1 MTLKLSV
8 IFDGKNQKL
17 KQATKDSE
25 TALQGLQSTAL
36 RVTGVIAAAYST
48 ATSAR
53 ALLDNQ
59 KMVDRW
65 NAQMRVAAGGTEEAR
80 VKMGELN
87 QMADETG
94 TRIDELVLG
103 FTRLSNLGLNP
114 SEDALLSYMN
124 TSRAMGKSLE
134 QFIEAVADA
143 SVAEFER
150 LKEFGIKARNEGET
164 IKFTFQ
170 GITTE
175 VANSASAIQDYLI
188 GLGENQFAGIVD
200 EQADQVEAALNRME
214 NQWIKTLQTIN
225 EGGLGDAMKAT
236 IEAGTE
242 ALGGFTT
249 FIQEEGETIV
259 DVGLLIASVFGA
271 RMLGSVAATTQAFL
285 IHQAAQTRVIARYA
299 AMNGITRMT
308 AHRLVAVGAAARGAS
323 FAMGLLGGPI
333 GVVALAASALFIFA
347 DDAGDK
353 AERRAKSLQNE
364 LDKLRDSFEG
374 LTLAELEHKEG
385 MLKMKWLESSS
396 KIAKYRDEIEKLEEQ
411 LADPFVQMNSSQ
423 YSSLKDRL
431 DELRAE
437 YRETQKEQRGFE
449 VLLEEIGD
457 LLLKTAQ
464 NADKAADGISNAGD
478 ASDKAAEQFAKVT
491 DKLAMQMVELA
502 LSEDSWERYQILQ
515 EAGTNL
521 TEDQIATLDRL
532 IARIRELRQAKED
545 ELRVERERQAVT
557 SNVGS
562 LSNQLMPQQSEIWQH
577 RTNMSHID
585 QAIQDPS
592 LAETMPGESEVE
604 KLARLNALK
613 ELEMQRHSEA
623 MAQINGDMSAQID
636 AMWSETFDR
645 FAAGIGD
652 AVATSIMEGQ
662 NFGEVMQNLAR
673 SVLKTVISG
682 LVEIGVKRLL
692 LAGIEQSAAATTAA
706 ANIAA
711 GTTTA
716 VTLASVW
723 TPAATMV
730 SLATMGGNAAG
741 AIAGMTA
748 AMTTAQGLSLVG
760 MAHDGIGRV
769 PESHEGTWMLRKD
782 EMVLNPEQRE
792 NFEFL
797 VDHIKRQNQQGSS
810 VTSGGGGA
818 PRIEIFNE
826 FKFEG
831 GAGGNRE
838 EVEQA
843 VIAANE
849 RFKAELIDDFSS
861 GGRIYQT
868 LKAKG
873 G

>member
-1 MTLKLSV
+1 MALKLSV

-17 KQATKDSE
+17 KQATNQSVSDIERLKD
-25 TALQGLQSTAL
+25 TAKRATAII
-36 RVTGVIAAAYST
+36 GSAYAA

-53 ALLDNQ
+53 ALLENQ
-59 KMVDRW
+59 KMIDRW
-65 NAQMRVAAGGTEEAR
+65 GAQMRVAAGGTEEAR

-103 FTRLSNLGLNP
+103 FTRLSNLGLKP
-114 SEDALLSYMN
+114 SEEALLSYMN

-150 LKEFGIKARNEGET
+150 LKDFGIKARNEGET

-200 EQADQVEAALNRME
+200 EQADQVEAALNRMN
-214 NQWIKTLQTIN
+214 NQWIETLQTIN
-225 EGGLGDAMKAT
+225 EGGIGDAMKAS
-236 IEAGTE
+236 IQAGTE
-242 ALGGFTT
+242 ALGYLTEV
-249 FIQEEGETIV
+249 IQEDGETIV

-353 AERRAKSLQNE
+353 AEKRAKSLQSE
-364 LDKLRDSFEG
+364 LEKLRDSFEG
-374 LTLAELEHKEG
+374 LTLAELEHKENS
-385 MLKMKWLESSS
+385 LQMKWVEASS

-423 YSSLKDRL
+423 YSALKDRL
-431 DELRAE
+431 DGLKTE
-437 YRETQKEQRGFE
+437 YKETQKEQRGFE
-449 VLLEEIGD
+449 LLLEEIGG
-457 LLLKTAQ
+457 LLLKAAQ
-464 NADKAADGISNAGD
+464 NADEAAKGVSNAGD
-478 ASDKAAEQFAKVT
+478 ASDKAAKQFAKVT
-491 DKLAMQMVELA
+491 DKLAMQMVELS

-521 TEDQIATLDRL
+521 TEDQIASLDRL

-545 ELRVERERQAVT
+545 ELNVERQRQAVT
-557 SNVGS
+557 SNIGS
-562 LSNQLMPQQSEIWQH
+562 LSNQLMPQQSEMWQH

-613 ELEMQRHSEA
+613 ELEMQRHTEA
-623 MAQINGDMSAQID
+623 MAQINGDMTAQID

-723 TPAATMV
+723 TPAAAMV
-730 SLATMGGNAAG
+730 SLATMGGNSAG

-748 AMTTAQGLSLVG
+748 TMTAAQGLSLAG

-782 EMVLNPEQRE
+782 EMVLNPAQRE

-810 VTSGGGGA
+810 VASGGSGGT
-818 PRIEIFNE
+818 RIEIFNE

-843 VIAANE
+843 VTAANE

-868 LKAKG
+868 LRAKG